1 MIKALIGST
10 ITNKNK
16 GGQIVKQ
23 EKPAMKPFVT
33 EVESVKKESTKS
45 SSISLL
51 PSSTSVEDVGT
62 KSKPKGLQPKI
73 NLINK
78 KLITLRNIFK
88 SRLKLIRNSNE
99 YKRKETEK
107 EKTGNKENLFEKLK
121 IGGLPSIAAP
131 IISPFTS
138 FFDRILNAVGQIVL
152 AMIAKMAI
160 DNPQAFIG
168 IIKVL
173 EKALDTIANIFIG
186 TVDLFSSL
194 LVGVE
199 KLENGLKN
207 FIGKTFGEDALNSF
221 GNLASNFTKLF
232 DASILLGGLLLQYTV
247 SELLDSDGRP
257 DKKTKDKKNIIDSKK
272 TPLKTTTKPTKIGKP
287 TTIQESSYSS
297 PQRRLA
303 KKVQLA
309 HGQNA
314 RKIFE
319 NRYDQLRSKGAS
331 ANSAN
336 ARAKADV
343 EKLIKKGKLAS
354 NPQFGSLSAKANRRL
369 AVSNP
374 AAQNL
379 MGSKIFG
386 KGVDRATQ
394 RFFLTVIGK
403 GGVQGLKSIMGR
415 IPIIGPLLVFGL
427 NWASGDSIARSGVM
441 AVGSGLGQILGTWAG
456 GAIGLIGGPFAP
468 VTVPLGG
475 FVGNILGGLGGEFVG
490 GMLYDMFSGKKG
502 KSPGDMG
509 KKTST
514 AVGKF
519 FKQDWGKIGKGFVTW
534 LLNTLRK
541 VGSTAWSILSQMVK
555 FMGGMDFFKA
565 VGKVFND
572 ITYAIKKGN
581 IMSVFQKLFEIF
593 VAPGPGKFLYD
604 NLITPFFSN
613 ISKLWNSRDKFW
625 SFLTREGTFG
635 EVTGG
640 LSNMSSGLSRGA
652 LGNGGFTTPTS
663 DATGVILPGSAP
675 NLSSSGSE
683 GVIDYAKQ
691 KGFSEQFTAG
701 LLTQVSHESGGNPFA
716 YNPNDVGKPSYGSF
730 QFRDDRGDRMIK
742 YLESNGIPNAKSIF
756 TNSKDPRR
764 SDKELQKKAL
774 SLQIKYF
781 TEDEKDQ
788 ATAGLRN
795 AQKSTSIEGV
805 HKAFAASERYDGYDN
820 SNSERYRARLA
831 DTKTSYTQLVKSGK
845 MRGTPT
851 SQAAQAAQAAPAP
864 SRPEYSNS
872 PPPPRPLPTS
882 TQSPS
887 APTPARIAP
896 ISSAAGATPTI
907 SQQLPYEQNRIGS
920 QVIVPLPSGSSQ
932 QSPQVSSPVPVG
944 SGNFS
949 NSWVLNQYYIQQ
961 VSAFLYKQG

>member
-23 EKPAMKPFVT
+23 EKPAMKSFVT

-257 DKKTKDKKNIIDSKK
+257 DKKTKDKTKIIDSKK

-319 NRYDQLRSKGAS
+319 NKYDQLRSKGVS

-343 EKLIKKGKLAS
+343 EKLIKKGKLVS

-369 AVSNP
+369 ALSNP
-374 AAQNL
+374 AARNL

-403 GGVQGLKSIMGR
+403 GGVQGLKAIMGR

-475 FVGNILGGLGGEFVG
+475 FVGNILGGLGGEFMG
-490 GMLYDMFSGKKG
+490 GMLYDMFSGKSG
-502 KSPGDMG
+502 KSPGNMG
-509 KKTST
+509 KKATT

-555 FMGGMDFFKA
+555 FMGGLDFFKA

-640 LSNMSSGLSRGA
+640 LSNMSSGLTGSVP
-652 LGNGGFTTPTS
+652 GNGGFTTPTS
-663 DATGVILPGSAP
+663 NATGVITPGSATP
-675 NLSSSGSE
+675 GQLLATNSTSTYYDPSLGGINASGAKTSTGLPATSTGEGYKSNVFSAAAFPPLLAKLPSSMTVPAQGFP
-683 GVIDYAKQ
+683 GGRTLKTPFNVIVTN
-691 KGFSEQFTAG
+691 SAG
-701 LLTQVSHESGGNPFA
+701 KKAVVRV
-716 YNPNDVGKPSYGSF
+716 NDVGPGVSGHASNHMLDLSVAAKNYLGTGSGF
-730 QFRDDRGDRMIK
+730 NIQMA
-742 YLESNGIPNAKSIF
+742 ESGATPGPISSSSA
-756 TNSKDPRR
+756 PRPI
-764 SDKELQKKAL
+764 AP
-774 SLQIKYF
+774 
-781 TEDEKDQ
+781 TPP
-788 ATAGLRN
+788 
-795 AQKSTSIEGV
+795 
-805 HKAFAASERYDGYDN
+805 
-820 SNSERYRARLA
+820 
-831 DTKTSYTQLVKSGK
+831 QL
-845 MRGTPT
+845 
-851 SQAAQAAQAAPAP
+851 PAP
-864 SRPEYSNS
+864 TPGPEYPNS

-882 TQSPS
+882 TQRPS

-896 ISSAAGATPTI
+896 ISSAAGTTPTI

-932 QSPQVSSPVPVG
+932 QSPQVSSLVPVG

>member
-23 EKPAMKPFVT
+23 EKPAMKSFVT

-78 KLITLRNIFK
+78 KLITLRNIFR
-88 SRLKLIRNSNE
+88 SRLKLIKNSNE

-107 EKTGNKENLFEKLK
+107 EKAGNKENLFEKLK

-207 FIGKTFGEDALNSF
+207 FIGKTFGEDALNSL

-272 TPLKTTTKPTKIGKP
+272 TPLKTTTKSTKIVKP
-287 TTIQESSYSS
+287 TTIQESLYSS

-303 KKVQLA
+303 KKVQLS

-343 EKLIKKGKLAS
+343 EKLIKKGKLVS

-374 AAQNL
+374 AARNL

-403 GGVQGLKSIMGR
+403 GGVQGLKAIMGR

-475 FVGNILGGLGGEFVG
+475 FVGNILGGLGGEFMG

-635 EVTGG
+635 EITGG

-663 DATGVILPGSAP
+663 DATGVILPGSATP
-675 NLSSSGSE
+675 GQLLSTNSTSTYYDPSLGGINASGAKTSDGLPATSTGEGYRSNVFSAAAFPPLLAKLPSSMTVPAQGFP
-683 GVIDYAKQ
+683 GGRTLKTPFNVIVTN
-691 KGFSEQFTAG
+691 SAG
-701 LLTQVSHESGGNPFA
+701 KKAVVRV
-716 YNPNDVGKPSYGSF
+716 NDVGPGVSGHASNHMLDLSVAAKNYLGTGSGF
-730 QFRDDRGDRMIK
+730 TIQMA
-742 YLESNGIPNAKSIF
+742 ESG
-756 TNSKDPRR
+756 
-764 SDKELQKKAL
+764 
-774 SLQIKYF
+774 
-781 TEDEKDQ
+781 
-788 ATAGLRN
+788 
-795 AQKSTSIEGV
+795 
-805 HKAFAASERYDGYDN
+805 
-820 SNSERYRARLA
+820 ARPGPISSSSA
-831 DTKTSYTQLVKSGK
+831 PQPIA
-845 MRGTPT
+845 RTPT
-851 SQAAQAAQAAPAP
+851 PAPAP
-864 SRPEYSNS
+864 SRPEYPNS

-882 TQSPS
+882 TQRPS

-896 ISSAAGATPTI
+896 ISSAAGTTPTI

-932 QSPQVSSPVPVG
+932 QSPQISSPVPVG